1 MDDLREIWQS
11 QHVEPITMSIEELR
25 AKATKFER
33 RIRSRNL
40 RETIVAV
47 ILIPIFAAAFVH
59 FQTPVERVGMAL
71 NIAALF
77 YVIYRLNGAAAAT
90 AVPADIGFESC
101 VSFHRRELE
110 RHRDL
115 LRTVSR
121 WYMGPLV
128 PGVVVFTLGTIG
140 TKVRAGHPLDW
151 WRALPALVLLAV
163 WYLVVVRLNDRA
175 ADCLQRRIDELDRFA
190 AR

>member
-1 MDDLREIWQS
+1 MDDLRDIWQS
-11 QHVEPITMSIEELR
+11 QPVEPIIMSIEEIR

-40 RETIVAV
+40 RETVVAIV
-47 ILIPIFAAAFVH
+47 LIPIFVAAFVH
-59 FQTPVERVGMAL
+59 FKTPVERIGSAL

-77 YVIYRLNGAAAAT
+77 YVIYRLNGAAAAAT
-90 AVPADIGFESC
+90 VPADIGFESC

-110 RHRDL
+110 RQRDL
-115 LRTVSR
+115 LRTVAR

-128 PGVVVFTLGTIG
+128 PGVVVFSLGTIA

-151 WRALPALVLLAV
+151 LRALPAFVILIA
-163 WYLVVVRLNDRA
+163 WYIVVVRLNDRA
-175 ADCLQRRIDELDRFA
+175 ADCLQRKIDELDSVASR
-190 AR
+190 